1 MKDHGG
7 VRPGREPWGWT
18 FGNGFL
24 PNPGDWSHLWRIIKD
39 IIDQRESGVLILAH
53 HNADIDAVG
62 TAMILKKT
70 FPWVDLGAYKS
81 ISHGARNLLSSM
93 DVEMKVDPD
102 ISRYSYMVIV
112 DSSSPLQVSGGDIS
126 HWPRYAVIDH
136 HPDHSHWD
144 GDAYID
150 SSLGACVEI
159 ALQISLM
166 SGADLDEGVAV
177 PALAGIIADTGKFRF
192 ARPVDMSVCSMILEG
207 CDIRM
212 ENVLGVIEGDEYFDV
227 SKKVAQLKAMRRLR
241 FEKVGDQVVAVSQV
255 SSFEAAAARAL
266 LVAGADVVFIG
277 AERKNELRISS
288 RAKPHI
294 LAKGVHLGHFMEEIG
309 RATGNQGGG
318 HDGAAGLNGT
328 GNADRAL
335 DLCMERMVSLLA
347 EKQGIDPP
355 PPHSRGKGGN
365 NRGYCRSGRE
375 RT

>member
-1 MKDHGG
+1 MKDPSGS
-7 VRPGREPWGWT
+7 RPERKPQGWT
-18 FGNGFL
+18 FGSGFL
-24 PNPGDWSHLWRIIKD
+24 PNPMNETHLLNILRD
-39 IIDQRESGVLILAH
+39 IIDRRDDGVLVLAH

-62 TAMILKKT
+62 TAIILKKA
-70 FPWVDLGAYKS
+70 FPWVDLGAYRS
-81 ISHGARNLLSSM
+81 ISHAGRNLLSSM
-93 DVEMKVDPD
+93 QIEMQVDPD
-102 ISRYSYMVIV
+102 VSGYSYIIIV
-112 DSSSPLQVSGGDIS
+112 DSSSPLQVSEGDIS
-126 HWPRYAVIDH
+126 DWPRYTVMDH
-136 HPDHSHWD
+136 HPDHSHWE

-150 SSLGACVEI
+150 SSVGACVEI

-166 SGADLDEGVAV
+166 SGAPLDEGVAV

-212 ENVLGVIEGDEYFDV
+212 ENVLSIIEGEEYFDV

-241 FEKVGDQVVAVSQV
+241 FEKVGDQIVAVSQV

-294 LAKGVHLGHFMEEIG
+294 LATGVHLGHFMEEIG

-328 GNADRAL
+328 GRADRTL
-335 DLCMERMVSLLA
+335 DLCMERMVHLLA
-347 EKQGIDPP
+347 EKQGIEPP
-355 PPHSRGKGGN
+355 KPQRGRSGN
-365 NRGYCRSGRE
+365 NRGRHGSR
-375 RT
+375 RQHN